1 MYHIKKQDNVVE
13 PLVAMELPLG
23 YDAIMRQPIHPQA
36 PAVSNNRVV
45 ISLSRK
51 ERCAM
56 LEFAADVKVNRPV
69 ADVFAWLT
77 NAENQGKFDKSSLKM
92 EVLTPGSWRTGTQF
106 RELRDLGGRKTE
118 VLSEIAELEPNR
130 RFVIRSKTGPGW
142 LGVWVLEPDGVGT
155 QLHWTGQLRMKGLGH
170 LLEPLIGRQMRPA
183 IAQQFARLPSLIEG
197 EVAHQ

>member
-1 MYHIKKQDNVVE
+1 
-13 PLVAMELPLG
+13 
-23 YDAIMRQPIHPQA
+23 
-36 PAVSNNRVV
+36 
-45 ISLSRK
+45 
-51 ERCAM
+51 M

-77 NAENQGKFDKSSLKM
+77 NPENQGKFDKSSLKM
-92 EVLTPGSWRTGTQF
+92 EALTPGPWRTGTQF

-130 RFVIRSKTGPGW
+130 RFVVRSKTGPGW
-142 LGVWVLEPDGVGT
+142 LGVWVFEPDGNST
-155 QLHWTGQLRMKGLGH
+155 RLHWTGRMRMKGFGR

-197 EVAHQ
+197 EIPQQ